1 MCAQDTSSN
10 PFRIGAAPS
19 YPWGGASFLLIGM
32 ELGPTVLE
40 GPHVRLEPLDRGHA
54 DDLAEAAGDPL
65 IWRWLPV
72 QVTGRK
78 DLERWIDDAL
88 AASEAGLEHAF
99 AVVDRQTGR
108 AVGSTRYMDI
118 APSHRGVEVGWTW
131 YARAAWGGIVNPES
145 KLLLLRHAFEDWG
158 AIRLCL
164 KTDSLNER
172 SRAAIAKLGA
182 TYEGDLRNHRIRP
195 DGSYRNSSY
204 YSILDSEWPAV
215 RAGLERRLAS
225 LSPG

>member
-1 MCAQDTSSN
+1 
-10 PFRIGAAPS
+10 
-19 YPWGGASFLLIGM
+19 M
-32 ELGPTVLE
+32 ELGRVALDGT
-40 GPHVRLEPLDRGHA
+40 HVRLEPLDRRHA
-54 DDLAEAAGDPL
+54 DDLVVAAADPL

-145 KLLLLRHAFEDWG
+145 KLLLLSHAFEDWG